1 MASKVN
7 WRGMVY
13 AKGDMLVEIP
23 LKLAR
28 MCGAIQY
35 TQDSRI
41 ALVVEHLS
49 VSSELSDGF
58 AVASG
63 SSIVEGWRLEDMEVR
78 QAFCWHENSDGSLT
92 VCVSVCEKL

>member
-1 MASKVN
+1 
-7 WRGMVY
+7 MVY

>member
-35 TQDSRI
+35 TQDGRI
-41 ALVVEHLS
+41 AIVVEN
-49 VSSELSDGF
+49 
-58 AVASG
+58 
-63 SSIVEGWRLEDMEVR
+63 M
-78 QAFCWHENSDGSLT
+78 
-92 VCVSVCEKL
+92 